1 MRCRS
6 LLWLAP
12 LALGCAMTP
21 PQVGQPGPQVA
32 DPKSEAEYQA
42 VLDRFS
48 AHREVYSGVE
58 TQLFT
63 AATYQSVAFREAR
76 VRRKAAFQLWPPDE
90 LERAL
95 AQERSEAAQS
105 HEVVFGATMPDRQF
119 DDFDSRKS
127 IWRLSLRTAQGEV
140 TPISVRR
147 IGRADANIRAYY
159 PWMGDFW
166 TVYSAR
172 FPLQI
177 AGQPLVGADTT
188 KVTFRMAS
196 TQAQVEMELPV
207 Q

>member
-1 MRCRS
+1 MRRQP
-6 LLWLAP
+6 LAWLAP
-12 LALGCAMTP
+12 LVLGCAMTP
-21 PQVGQPGPQVA
+21 PQVGQPGPEVA

-42 VLDRFS
+42 VLERFS

-58 TQLFT
+58 TQIFT

-76 VRRKAAFQLWPPDE
+76 VRRKAVFQLWPPGE
-90 LERAL
+90 LEQAL
-95 AQERSEAAQS
+95 AQERSEAAQA

-127 IWRLSLRTAQGEV
+127 IWRLSLRTPQGEV
-140 TPISVRR
+140 TPVSVRR
-147 IGRADANIRAYY
+147 IGRADANVRAYY
-159 PWMGDFW
+159 PFMGDFW

-177 AGQPLVGADTT
+177 GGQPLVGPDTT
-188 KVTFRMAS
+188 TVTFRMAS
-196 TQAQVEMELPV
+196 TQGQVEMELPV

>member
-1 MRCRS
+1 MRAVA
-6 LLWLAP
+6 LLLLVCA
-12 LALGCAMTP
+12 AGCAGTP
-21 PQVGQPGPQVA
+21 PAIGEPGA
-32 DPKSEAEYQA
+32 ELSDPRAEASYRA
-42 VLDRFS
+42 VLDYVS
-48 AHREVYSGVE
+48 QHREVYSGLD
-58 TQLFT
+58 TRLYT